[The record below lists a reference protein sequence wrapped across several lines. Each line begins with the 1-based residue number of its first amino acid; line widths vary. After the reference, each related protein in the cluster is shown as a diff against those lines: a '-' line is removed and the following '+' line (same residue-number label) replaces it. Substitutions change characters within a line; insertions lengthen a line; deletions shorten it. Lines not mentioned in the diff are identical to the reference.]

1 MRSNYSITSDS
12 YIEYSKNQWILQLHN
27 ELKLVTGKLLIPT
40 IPSGTYLQANDVY
53 LMDAWDAEGLS
64 LATLQKLNYCRI
76 YLKVNRLSDIVTNDG
91 QHIQVGYLNGRKV
104 NQASIHEW
112 P

>member
-1 MRSNYSITSDS
+1 M
-12 YIEYSKNQWILQLHN
+12 
-27 ELKLVTGKLLIPT
+27 TGKLLIPT
-40 IPSGTYLQANDVY
+40 IPSGTYLRANDVY

-64 LATLQKLNYCRI
+64 LAILQKLNYCRM

-104 NQASIHEW
+104 NQASTHEW
-112 P
+112 PRQQKPSITIWKLWKSKLQQTFC